1 MLNPVPSSRRFQ
13 SDNNSKSDFRQVDEP
28 EKNSIVL
35 DVVSRMRENKKFIE
49 SESVFAEFALKNDF
63 KGKYE
68 LYMKG
73 CVSQIKE

>member
-13 SDNNSKSDFRQVDEP
+13 SDNNSKSDFGQVEEP
-28 EKNSIVL
+28 EKNSILL
-35 DVVSRMRENKKFIE
+35 DVVSRMRDNKKFIE

-73 CVSQIKE
+73 CVTQIKE